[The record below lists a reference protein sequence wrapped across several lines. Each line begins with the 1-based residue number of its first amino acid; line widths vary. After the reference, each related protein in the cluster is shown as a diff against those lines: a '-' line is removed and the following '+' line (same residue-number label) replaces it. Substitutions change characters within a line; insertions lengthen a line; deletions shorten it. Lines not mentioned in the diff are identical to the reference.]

1 MLNKVHIG
9 LLFVISLI
17 FCSCFQLFEPG
28 PATFVKKTYN
38 PSKTKQAILFI
49 KGGNAT
55 ESDSWQVSIK
65 NADDELDKT
74 EAGNTFTTDGDHGK
88 IVPDSTSISFTWK
101 TDHSLLITYDKRLRT
116 FTQVTNIDG
125 VSVSYTAK

>member
-1 MLNKVHIG
+1 MG
-9 LLFVISLI
+9 
-17 FCSCFQLFEPG
+17 CFQLFEPG

-74 EAGNTFTTDGDHGK
+74 EVGNTFTTDGNHGK
-88 IVPDSTSISFTWK
+88 IVLDSTSISFTWK
-101 TDHSLLITYDKRLRT
+101 TDNSLLITYDKRLRT
-116 FTQVTNIDG
+116 FTQITNIDG
-125 VSVSYTAK
+125 VGVSYTAK